1 MVDKKNIG
9 LELGK
14 AMQEI
19 RTLIRQYIQAMLKEN
34 DINLTFEMLEVLY
47 VLWQNDGINQQE
59 IADLTLRDK
68 SSVTYL
74 IDNIVKR
81 HMVTRVEDKQD
92 RRNKKIFLTS
102 EGARLKDLLEP
113 SVARAYGKALGD
125 VPVKDAQALLM
136 LLQKMVDNLKTC

>member
-92 RRNKKIFLTS
+92 RRNKKIFLTP
-102 EGARLKDLLEP
+102 EGAKLKDLLEP
-113 SVARAYGKALGD
+113 GIALAYEKALTNIAA
-125 VPVKDAQALLM
+125 KDAQAM
-136 LLQKMVDNLKTC
+136 LTQLQKMVDNLKIC